1 MLFHPTL
8 QRLTELRLT
17 GMAAALEEQLLMPDI
32 DSLSFEDRLALLLER
47 EVTEREDRRL
57 TRLLQLAKLRMPAAV
72 EDLDFRASRG
82 LDRSLVLRLATG
94 DWIRE
99 SQNVLISGATGTG
112 KSYLGC
118 ALAQAACR
126 RGHSTRYWRFSR
138 LLDDLALGRADGS
151 YPKKLDRL
159 SRTDLLVLDDFG
171 LASLTDS
178 ERRDLLEVLED
189 RHGRRAT
196 LITSQLPFDT
206 WHQVV
211 GDATFADAILDRLVH
226 NAHRITLKGA
236 SMRRKNTRSEPTDPT
251 ES

>member
-47 EVTEREDRRL
+47 EDPEL

-126 RGHSTRYWRFSR
+126 RGHSTRY
-138 LLDDLALGRADGS
+138 
-151 YPKKLDRL
+151 
-159 SRTDLLVLDDFG
+159 
-171 LASLTDS
+171 
-178 ERRDLLEVLED
+178 
-189 RHGRRAT
+189 
-196 LITSQLPFDT
+196 
-206 WHQVV
+206 
-211 GDATFADAILDRLVH
+211 
-226 NAHRITLKGA
+226 
-236 SMRRKNTRSEPTDPT
+236 
-251 ES
+251 

>member
-1 MLFHPTL
+1 MLFQPTL
-8 QRLTELRLT
+8 QRLSELRLS
-17 GMAAALEEQLLMPDI
+17 GMAAALEEQLRMPDI
-32 DSLSFEDRLALLLER
+32 ESLSFEDRLG
-47 EVTEREDRRL
+47 
-57 TRLLQLAKLRMPAAV
+57 
-72 EDLDFRASRG
+72 LDFRASRG
-82 LDRSLVLRLATG
+82 LDRSLVLRLAAC
-94 DWIRE
+94 DWVRG

-126 RGHSTRYWRFSR
+126 RGLTTRYWRFSR

-151 YPKKLDRL
+151 YPKKLERL
-159 SRTDLLVLDDFG
+159 SRTELLILDDFG
-171 LASLTDS
+171 LAPLADS

-189 RHGRRAT
+189 RHGRRST
-196 LITSQLPFDT
+196 VVTSQLPFDT

-236 SMRRKNTRSEPTDPT
+236 SMRRKNARPESAEASED
-251 ES
+251 